1 MAASLETQQRPVM
14 PVFFFFA
21 CQRNANI
28 KSSTETHRLFFPK
41 SSWIICNFL
50 FSFPPPY
57 SPTLESETSLGVTGA
72 ESAQGAAS
80 ARRNG
85 METIPFGSSLSTAFD
100 LPFAELGVRMCACLA
115 LLREKQWSG
124 LARWV
129 SERGRI
135 TPNRTPFVVFAPAAC
150 APRRGAA
157 RRAAR
162 APFMAAATRGVVGPR
177 SCALVWVQATT
188 VPRPISRALVAP
200 IRGDT
205 ATASATATVELGFR
219 RERTATNRQDE
230 AQNATGES
238 VPRAPFLTPSLC
250 PSRSYVRS
258 LARSQASLSGCH
270 SVDLESHVS
279 LGHSSRDLSLEDRF
293 SATRSLKRRAIVA
306 AKRSEDA
313 TARPRDFRGE
323 SRGCG
328 FLWLTPG
335 ARSDARLEGKESF
348 RETNCG
354 LKHQR

>member
-1 MAASLETQQRPVM
+1 
-14 PVFFFFA
+14 
-21 CQRNANI
+21 
-28 KSSTETHRLFFPK
+28 
-41 SSWIICNFL
+41 
-50 FSFPPPY
+50 
-57 SPTLESETSLGVTGA
+57 
-72 ESAQGAAS
+72 
-80 ARRNG
+80 
-85 METIPFGSSLSTAFD
+85 
-100 LPFAELGVRMCACLA
+100 MCACLA
-115 LLREKQWSG
+115 LFREKQRSG

-129 SERGRI
+129 SERERI

-150 APRRGAA
+150 A

-162 APFMAAATRGVVGPR
+162 APFMAAATRGVVGLR

-238 VPRAPFLTPSLC
+238 VPRAPFLSLSLC
-250 PSRSYVRS
+250 PSRSYARS

-270 SVDLESHVS
+270 PVDRESHVS

-293 SATRSLKRRAIVA
+293 SATRSLKRRRAIVA

-323 SRGCG
+323 SWGCG

-354 LKHQR
+354 LKHQRLSFISCAAVSREFVRNVI

>member
-14 PVFFFFA
+14 PVIFFRVSEKRKYKVKY
-21 CQRNANI
+21 RN
-28 KSSTETHRLFFPK
+28 
-41 SSWIICNFL
+41 
-50 FSFPPPY
+50 
-57 SPTLESETSLGVTGA
+57 SPTLLSEILLDHLQFPLLLSSFLLSHVESKTSLGVTGA

-129 SERGRI
+129 SERERI
-135 TPNRTPFVVFAPAAC
+135 TPNRTPFVAFAPAAC
-150 APRRGAA
+150 A

-238 VPRAPFLTPSLC
+238 VPRAPFLSPSLC
-250 PSRSYVRS
+250 PSRSYARS
-258 LARSQASLSGCH
+258 LARSQASLSSCH
-270 SVDLESHVS
+270 PVDCESHVS

-293 SATRSLKRRAIVA
+293 SATRSFETT
-306 AKRSEDA
+306 SD
-313 TARPRDFRGE
+313 
-323 SRGCG
+323 RGC
-328 FLWLTPG
+328 
-335 ARSDARLEGKESF
+335 
-348 RETNCG
+348 ETERGCDCPSS
-354 LKHQR
+354 RFPR